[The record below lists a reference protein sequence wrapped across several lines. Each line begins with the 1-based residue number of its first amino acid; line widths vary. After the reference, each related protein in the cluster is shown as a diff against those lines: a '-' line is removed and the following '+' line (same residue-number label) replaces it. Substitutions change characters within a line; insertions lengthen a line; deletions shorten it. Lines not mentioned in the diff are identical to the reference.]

1 MINKITIKN
10 GAKIIDNNYVIKK
23 KKRDLSNTYNYLLSR
38 SFDYFP
44 EVVKEDNEKI
54 YYRYINDLEEP
65 KEQKVIDLVNLITL
79 LHSKTTFYKE
89 VDIDNYKY
97 IYESINNSID
107 ETLEH
112 YNQLM
117 DGIESEVYMAPSN
130 YLIAR
135 NITIIYNALG
145 YAKNNINSWYKM
157 IENQRK
163 VRVVTIHNNLRL
175 EHYLKEDKPYLISW
189 DKSKIDMPIFDLI
202 SLYQNNYLDFEF
214 IDLLK
219 IYLSKYPLTREEMT
233 LFLTIISIP
242 GKIPLNESEYQT
254 VLSVRRILDYIYKS
268 SEIVK
273 IYDGDLKDQNNQE
286 KKMV

>member
-273 IYDGDLKDQNNQE
+273 IYDGDLKDQNNQG

>member
-242 GKIPLNESEYQT
+242 GKIPLNDPEYQT

-273 IYDGDLKDQNNQE
+273 MYDGNLKDQNNQG

>member
-117 DGIESEVYMAPSN
+117 DVIESEVYMAPSN

-273 IYDGDLKDQNNQE
+273 IYDGDLKDQNNQG

>member
-107 ETLEH
+107 ETLGH

-273 IYDGDLKDQNNQE
+273 MYDGNLKEQNNQG

>member
-23 KKRDLSNTYNYLLSR
+23 KKRDLSNIYNYLLSR

-107 ETLEH
+107 ETLGH

-242 GKIPLNESEYQT
+242 GKIPLNEPEYQT

-273 IYDGDLKDQNNQE
+273 MYDGNLKDQNNQG

>member
-163 VRVVTIHNNLRL
+163 VRAVTIHNNLRL

-242 GKIPLNESEYQT
+242 GKIPLNEPEYQT

-273 IYDGDLKDQNNQE
+273 MYDGNLKDQNNQG

>member
-242 GKIPLNESEYQT
+242 GKIPLNEPEYQT

-273 IYDGDLKDQNNQE
+273 MYDGNLKDQNNQG

>member
-1 MINKITIKN
+1 M
-10 GAKIIDNNYVIKK
+10 
-23 KKRDLSNTYNYLLSR
+23 SR

-242 GKIPLNESEYQT
+242 GKIPLNEPEYQT

-273 IYDGDLKDQNNQE
+273 IYDGDLKDQNNQG

>member
-242 GKIPLNESEYQT
+242 GKIPLNEPEYQT

-273 IYDGDLKDQNNQE
+273 MYDGNLKEQNNQG

>member
-254 VLSVRRILDYIYKS
+254 VLFVRRILDYIYKS

-273 IYDGDLKDQNNQE
+273 MYDGNLKDQNNQG

>member
-1 MINKITIKN
+1 MIDKITIKN

-107 ETLEH
+107 DTLEH

-273 IYDGDLKDQNNQE
+273 IYDGDLKDQNNQG

>member
-219 IYLSKYPLTREEMT
+219 IYLSKYPLTREEMA

-273 IYDGDLKDQNNQE
+273 IYDGDLKDQNNQG

>member
-89 VDIDNYKY
+89 VDIDNYKC

-273 IYDGDLKDQNNQE
+273 IYDGDLKDQNNQG

>member
-242 GKIPLNESEYQT
+242 GKIPLNEPEYQT

-268 SEIVK
+268 SEIVRM
-273 IYDGDLKDQNNQE
+273 YDGNLKEQNNQG

>member
-242 GKIPLNESEYQT
+242 GKIPLNEPEYQT

-273 IYDGDLKDQNNQE
+273 IYDGDLKDQNNQG

>member
-10 GAKIIDNNYVIKK
+10 GAKIIDNDYVIKK

-44 EVVKEDNEKI
+44 EVIKEDDERV
-54 YYRYINDLEEP
+54 YYRYIRDLEEP
-65 KEQKVIDLVNLITL
+65 REQKIVDLVNLMTL

-97 IYESINNSID
+97 LYEYINNLID
-107 ETLEH
+107 DTLDY
-112 YNQLM
+112 YNRIM
-117 DGIESEVYMAPSN
+117 EGIDSDIYMSPSN

-145 YAKNNINSWYKM
+145 YAKKNIDTWYGM
-157 IENQRK
+157 IENKRK
-163 VRVVTIHNNLRL
+163 VRVVTLHNNLKL
-175 EHYLKEDKPYLISW
+175 DHYLKGDKPYLISW
-189 DKSKIDMPIFDLI
+189 DNSMIDMPIFDLI
-202 SLYQNNYLDFEF
+202 SLYQNNYLEFEF

-219 IYLSKYPLTREEMT
+219 IYLSKYPLSSDEMT

-242 GKIPLNESEYQT
+242 SKVTLSNSEYQT
-254 VLSVRRILDYIYKS
+254 VLSARRMLDYIYKS

-273 IYDGDLKDQNNQE
+273 VYDVNLKEEIDQG
-286 KKMV
+286 KKTV

>member
-1 MINKITIKN
+1 M
-10 GAKIIDNNYVIKK
+10 
-23 KKRDLSNTYNYLLSR
+23 
-38 SFDYFP
+38 
-44 EVVKEDNEKI
+44 
-54 YYRYINDLEEP
+54 
-65 KEQKVIDLVNLITL
+65 
-79 LHSKTTFYKE
+79 HSKTTFYKE

-273 IYDGDLKDQNNQE
+273 MYDGNLKDQNNQG

>member
-107 ETLEH
+107 ETLGH

-254 VLSVRRILDYIYKS
+254 VLFVRRILDYIYKS

-273 IYDGDLKDQNNQE
+273 MYDGNLKDQNNQG

>member
-242 GKIPLNESEYQT
+242 GKIPLNEPEYQT
-254 VLSVRRILDYIYKS
+254 VLFVRRILDYIYKS

-273 IYDGDLKDQNNQE
+273 MYDGNLKDQNNQG

>member
-117 DGIESEVYMAPSN
+117 DGIESEDYMAPSN

-273 IYDGDLKDQNNQE
+273 IYDGDLKDQNNQG

>member
-219 IYLSKYPLTREEMT
+219 LYLSKYPLTREEMT

-273 IYDGDLKDQNNQE
+273 MYDGNLKDQNNQG

>member
-23 KKRDLSNTYNYLLSR
+23 KKSDLSNTYNYLLSR

-242 GKIPLNESEYQT
+242 GKIPLNEPEYQT

-273 IYDGDLKDQNNQE
+273 MYDGNLKDQNNQG

>member
-117 DGIESEVYMAPSN
+117 DGIESEDYMAPSN

-242 GKIPLNESEYQT
+242 GKIPLNEPEYQT

-273 IYDGDLKDQNNQE
+273 MYDGNLKDQNNQG